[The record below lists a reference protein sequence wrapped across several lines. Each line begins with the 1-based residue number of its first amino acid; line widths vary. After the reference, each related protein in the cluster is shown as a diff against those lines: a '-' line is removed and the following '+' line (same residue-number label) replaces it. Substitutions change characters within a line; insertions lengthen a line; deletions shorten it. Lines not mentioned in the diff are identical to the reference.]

1 MPINPKPEHARVGQM
16 ESGVSLEQGHPESF
30 GARNDYEEIMMV
42 REGGHSCQQV
52 SNEQAVS
59 DPFVA

>member
-1 MPINPKPEHARVGQM
+1 M

-30 GARNDYEEIMMV
+30 RARDDYEEIMMV